1 MRITNQWSVVAG
13 LVVLSLAAWGCGSQ
27 SGTDAVTASIPGE
40 SAATG
45 ESLAKPKVESPPRF
59 KIHTTLGDLTVELD
73 VKNAPLTCDN
83 FMTYVARG
91 HYDNTLFHQVERGFI
106 ALGGGYDAK
115 MQEKPTDAA
124 IRNEAH
130 NGLKNLR
137 GTIAMA
143 REFEVVDGAHSQFF
157 FNLADNPALDHRS
170 SDAEGYGYCVF
181 GKLVDGLNVLDQL
194 GAVPVADTDQF
205 VKKPVDAVVIEK
217 VTRVQ

>member
-1 MRITNQWSVVAG
+1 MRFTNHLAVLAG
-13 LVVLSLAAWGCGSQ
+13 LSVLTLTALGCGSKA
-27 SGTDAVTASIPGE
+27 GTDAVTASISGDTV
-40 SAATG
+40 AT
-45 ESLAKPKVESPPRF
+45 SESPAAPKPALPPRY
-59 KIHTTLGDLTVELD
+59 KIHTTLGDLTIELD

-83 FMTYVARG
+83 FMMYVARG

-106 ALGGGYDAK
+106 ALGGGYDTK
-115 MQEKPTDAA
+115 MQERPTDAS

-130 NGLKNLR
+130 NGLKNTR

-181 GKLVDGLNVLDQL
+181 GKLVGGMDILDQL
-194 GAVPVADTDQF
+194 GMVAVADTDQF
-205 VKKPVDAVVIEK
+205 VKKPVEPVVIES

>member
-1 MRITNQWSVVAG
+1 MRFANQWVVLAG
-13 LVVLSLAAWGCGSQ
+13 LAAVSMAASGCGSQ
-27 SGTDAVTASIPGE
+27 SATDPVTASISGD
-40 SAATG
+40 SAAPSETP
-45 ESLAKPKVESPPRF
+45 APPKVELPPVY
-59 KIHTTLGDLTVELD
+59 KIHTTLGDLTIELD

-83 FMTYVARG
+83 FMAYVARG

-106 ALGGGYDAK
+106 ALGGGYDPS
-115 MQEKPTDAA
+115 MQEKPTRTA

-130 NGLKNLR
+130 NGLKNTR

-157 FNLADNPALDHRS
+157 FNLADNPPLDHRS

-181 GKLVDGLNVLDQL
+181 GKLVGGLDILDQL

-205 VKKPVDAVVIEK
+205 VKKPVDPVVIEK
-217 VTRVQ
+217 VTRIQ